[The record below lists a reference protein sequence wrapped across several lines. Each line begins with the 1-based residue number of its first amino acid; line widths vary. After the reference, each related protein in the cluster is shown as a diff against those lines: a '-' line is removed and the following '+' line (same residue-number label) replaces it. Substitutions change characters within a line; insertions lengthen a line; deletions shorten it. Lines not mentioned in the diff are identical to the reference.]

1 MMEDNRR
8 SLVEGFSG
16 STIRELKQIATEQA
30 TVNVTDDLISLML
43 HQIQRLT
50 HSEVSIFTEYN
61 QQKNELHVKKIK
73 SSKHLMNLAIKILGD
88 NPGNIIIPVDSQ
100 ELYENNQKIILR
112 WATMRDLTEGM
123 VSETVSNLF
132 HQLTDIDRFITVVH
146 LLGGTMYG
154 TTTIALKKEQPDP
167 VEDILYFFASLC
179 SISLYRVKAEE
190 MLEQERRRLSEIIEG
205 TRAGTWEWNIQTGEM
220 RVNDRYLEILGYTRD
235 ELEPHENSVWYPF
248 IHPED
253 DKVSQQELD
262 KVLCGEQEYYEMEC
276 RMLRK
281 DGRWIW
287 VQDRG
292 KLVRWTKDG
301 KPLWM
306 YGTHIEI
313 TDKKE
318 AELMV
323 RRERDVYAA
332 GPIVFFSWKGN
343 IGDWRVEHVSP
354 NIEKMLGYT
363 QEEMLAEDFSYGGL
377 IHPEDHRRIVEEA
390 REYRKKREA
399 NYVQSYRVKHKKGHY
414 RWIYDYNVPEYDN
427 KGNALV
433 IRGYIFDESERKEA
447 EEKLIEAKML
457 AEHANQAKSQFLA
470 NMSHEIRTPLNGL
483 MGMMQLLEL
492 TELSEEQQEYL
503 QLSKSASDSLLA
515 VIRDILD
522 YTRIESGKV
531 SLEKTAFDLERMV
544 LDLIKLFQVSVREKN
559 LALSYTMEQEVPQFY
574 LGDPFRLRQVLS
586 NLMGNAVKFTQQGEV
601 HLHID
606 WRAGGEVPPSLVFSV
621 SDTGIGIPAEKRID
635 IFESFQ
641 QVDSSTTRKYGG
653 TGLGLAIAKGL
664 VESMGG
670 TIWVESE
677 AGKGSTFYFTVPLED
692 YQ

>member
-1 MMEDNRR
+1 MEENRG
-8 SLVEGFSG
+8 SLGKGFSG
-16 STIRELKQIATEQA
+16 SSIRVLKQIATEQA
-30 TVNVTDDLISLML
+30 AVKVSDDLISLML
-43 HQIQRLT
+43 LQIQRLT
-50 HSEVSIFTEYN
+50 LAEVAIFTEYN
-61 QQKNELHVKKIK
+61 QQKKELHVKRIK
-73 SSKHLMNLAIKILGD
+73 SSKHLMNLAIQVLGD
-88 NPGNIIIPVDSQ
+88 HPGNMIIPVNS
-100 ELYENNQKIILR
+100 EKLYENEQKVVLH
-112 WATMRDLTEGM
+112 WSSVNEMTEGM
-123 VSETVSNLF
+123 VSETASKMF
-132 HQLTDIDRFITVVH
+132 HQLTGIDRFITVVH
-146 LLGGTMYG
+146 LLEGTMYG
-154 TTTIALKKEQPDP
+154 TTTIALKKSQPDP
-167 VEDILYFFASLC
+167 GEDALHFYAALC

-205 TRAGTWEWNIQTGEM
+205 TRAGTWEWNVQTGEM
-220 RVNDRYLEILGYTRD
+220 RVNDRYLEMLGYSSG

-248 IHPED
+248 VHPED
-253 DKVSQQELD
+253 ERASQQELD
-262 KVLCGEQEYYEMEC
+262 KVLRGEQEYYEMEC

-292 KLVRWTKDG
+292 KLVRWTKDD

-343 IGDWRVEHVSP
+343 IGEWRVEHVSP
-354 NIEKMLGYT
+354 NIENMLGYT
-363 QEEMLAEDFSYGGL
+363 REEVLAEGFAYGSL
-377 IHPEDHRRIVEEA
+377 IHPDDHRRIVEEA
-390 REYRKKREA
+390 QQYWKQKEA
-399 NYVQSYRVKHKKGHY
+399 NYVQSYRVRHKKGHY
-414 RWIYDYNVPEYDN
+414 RWIYDYNVPEYDG

-433 IRGYIFDESERKEA
+433 IRGYIFDESERKEV
-447 EEKLIEAKML
+447 EEKLREAKEL

-515 VIRDILD
+515 VIKDILD

-531 SLEKTAFDLERMV
+531 AIEKTVFELERVV
-544 LDLIKLFQVSVREKN
+544 LDLVKLFQVSVREKN
-559 LALSYTMEQEVPQFY
+559 LILSYTIEPEVPQ
-574 LGDPFRLRQVLS
+574 LCSGDPFRLRQVLS
-586 NLMGNAVKFTQQGEV
+586 NLVGNAIKFTQEGEI

-606 WRAGGEVPPSLVFSV
+606 WRTRGEVLPSLVLSV
-621 SDTGIGIPAEKRID
+621 SDTGIGIPADKTD
-635 IFESFQ
+635 DVFNSFQ

-677 AGKGSTFYFTVPLED
+677 TGKGSTFYFTMPLED